1 MSKPSLSPPPIG
13 WVTIAAIWLGLGLL
27 DASQS
32 VATMKMEGMHHA
44 WSRLFIVTLL
54 SWLSWLP
61 ATAIVLWLGRLC
73 PPRSARP
80 LVPLLAHLGAAVT
93 IALVFTTF
101 TAALEA
107 TLNPW
112 AAAVPHSFGAIWLGR
127 FGSSFLSCLLLY
139 IAILAIDQG
148 LRSNA
153 RLVRREAEAAH
164 LSELLAKAQLDAL
177 RRQVEPHFLFNTLN
191 AIASLVRE
199 RRHADAIA
207 LIAAIGDLLRRVL
220 DSSDEQQAP
229 LGDEITFLGKYLDI
243 QKARF
248 GDRLDCS
255 VEVPEPL
262 LTIPIPRLILQSMV
276 ENAIKH
282 GIEQRAQGGSVRVSA
297 AAADGMI
304 TLDVYNDGPP
314 LAEASGRAGI
324 GIANTRAR
332 LQRLYG
338 DRFRLTL
345 QNAAAGVLAS
355 VSIPIGED
363 A

>member
-1 MSKPSLSPPPIG
+1 L
-13 WVTIAAIWLGLGLL
+13 
-27 DASQS
+27 
-32 VATMKMEGMHHA
+32 
-44 WSRLFIVTLL
+44 
-54 SWLSWLP
+54 
-61 ATAIVLWLGRLC
+61 
-73 PPRSARP
+73 
-80 LVPLLAHLGAAVT
+80 
-93 IALVFTTF
+93 TTF
-101 TAALEA
+101 TAALEVA
-107 TLNPW
+107 LNPW
-112 AAAVPHSFGAIWLGR
+112 AAAVPDSFGTIWFGR

-148 LRSNA
+148 LRSSE
-153 RLVRREAEAAH
+153 RLARREAEAAH
-164 LSELLAKAQLDAL
+164 LSELLAKTQLDAL

-229 LGDEITFLGKYLDI
+229 LGDEIAFLSKYLDI
-243 QKARF
+243 QRARF
-248 GDRLDCS
+248 GNRLDCS

-262 LTIPIPRLILQSMV
+262 LGIPIPRLILQSMV

-314 LAEASGRAGI
+314 LAEASGPAGI

-355 VSIPIGED
+355 VSIPISED